1 MFCYTKNFIIVYESI
16 YIERDIVMVKKVKKQ
31 GLKKQV
37 LIELLEQYY
46 LQGKSEFNNEDIQEI
61 TKKYKFKNA
70 FDVTKIDN
78 ISILPQEYIA
88 NDVFIAHIGKGK
100 HKFINGINKAYHY
113 FEKMEDDE
121 IEEWSYK
128 PSLLNESNSS
138 EANIVSLAYNQKV
151 IKNFLYE
158 EDRISEPL
166 RYDPGRTKYTGEYFI
181 GKDQVIA
188 TQVQMELD
196 SHAEHNGIV
205 DIFEAKNSKADNFS
219 IYQIFLPFLH
229 FTKLQAEGVAIKKI
243 RCNFLLR
250 QIKGDKQTIIK
261 IYQYSFPKPKDMSS
275 IELLQKKQYNL
286 VKF

>member
-1 MFCYTKNFIIVYESI
+1 
-16 YIERDIVMVKKVKKQ
+16 MVKEAKKQ

-37 LIELLEQYY
+37 LIKLLEQYY
-46 LQGKSEFNNEDIQEI
+46 LQGKFEFNNEDIQKI
-61 TKKYKFKNA
+61 AKKHKFKNA

-121 IEEWSYK
+121 IKEWSYK

-138 EANIVSLAYNQKV
+138 EANIVSLAYNQKI
-151 IKNFLYE
+151 IKDFLCE
-158 EDRISEPL
+158 ENCKENMESEPL

-181 GKDQVIA
+181 GNDQVIA

-196 SHAEHNGIV
+196 SHAERNGTV
-205 DIFEAKNSKADNFS
+205 DIFEAKNSEADNFS
-219 IYQIFLPFLH
+219 IYQLFLPFLH

-250 QIKGDKQTIIK
+250 QTSEDKQTIIK
-261 IYQYSFPKPKDMSS
+261 LYQYSFTRPKDMSS